1 MGNETNQK
9 GHKVNF
15 AIVGAGFTGAVLAQ
29 ELAKAGHTI
38 EVFESRDHIAGN
50 CYSERDKQT
59 GVMLHKYGP
68 HIFHTDNEVV
78 WNYVNQY
85 TEFMPYI
92 NRVKTT
98 SQGQVFSLPINLHT
112 INQYFNKTLNPTEAK
127 AFIETIADTT
137 IEDPQS
143 FEEQA
148 MRFVGKGLYEAFFK
162 GYTIK
167 QWGVSPAELPASI
180 LKRLPVRFNYD
191 DNYFNHKYQGMPKEG
206 YTPIVE
212 ALLTHNNIQ
221 LHLNTAFNAN
231 QTKDFDHV
239 FYTGPI
245 DAWFNYEEGRLGYR
259 TLDFVREDHQG
270 DYQGC
275 AVMNYGDQEVPYT
288 RISEHKHF
296 APWETHEGTVIFKE
310 YSREC
315 TEKDIPYYP
324 IRLVNEKAM
333 LNTYIE
339 KAKAQ
344 TKVSFLGRLGTY
356 RYLDMDVTIA
366 EALDASQKILES
378 SKDKTQIPVFF
389 VDPA

>member
-1 MGNETNQK
+1 M
-9 GHKVNF
+9 NF

-29 ELAKAGHTI
+29 ELAKAGYKVQ
-38 EVFESRDHIAGN
+38 VFESRNHIAGN
-50 CYSERDKQT
+50 CYSQRDEKT

-68 HIFHTDNEVV
+68 HIFHTDNEEV
-78 WNYVNQY
+78 WNYVNQF

-127 AFIETIADTT
+127 AFIQSIADTT
-137 IEDPQS
+137 IKEPQS

-148 MRFVGKGLYEAFFK
+148 MKFVGKNLYEAFFK
-162 GYTIK
+162 GYTVK
-167 QWGVSPAELPASI
+167 QWGVSPTELPASI

-212 ALLTHNNIQ
+212 ALLSHDNIQ
-221 LHLNTAFNAN
+221 VHLNTAFNADQAN
-231 QTKDFDHV
+231 DFDHA

-245 DAWFNYEEGRLGYR
+245 DACFNYEEGRLGYR
-259 TLDFVREDHQG
+259 TLDFVREDHDG

-296 APWETHEGTVIFKE
+296 APWETHEDTVIFKE

-315 TEKDIPYYP
+315 TENDIPYYP
-324 IRLVNEKAM
+324 IRLINEKAM
-333 LNTYIE
+333 LNNYIE

-356 RYLDMDVTIA
+356 RYLDMDITIA
-366 EALDASQKILES
+366 EALDASQKILQS
-378 SKDKTQIPVFF
+378 TKDKTEIPVFF

>member
-1 MGNETNQK
+1 MK
-9 GHKVNF
+9 F
-15 AIVGAGFTGAVLAQ
+15 AIVGAGFTGAVLAH
-29 ELAKAGHTI
+29 ELAKFGHTI
-38 EVFESRDHIAGN
+38 EVFESRSHVAGN
-50 CYSERDKQT
+50 CYSERDEKT

-68 HIFHTDNEVV
+68 HIFHTDNEQV
-78 WNYVNQY
+78 WKYVNKF

-98 SQGQVFSLPINLHT
+98 SQGRVFSLPINLHT

-127 AFIETIADTT
+127 EFIQSIADNS
-137 IEDPQS
+137 IEEPKS
-143 FEEQA
+143 FEDQA
-148 MRFVGKGLYEAFFK
+148 LKFVGKDLYEAFFK
-162 GYTIK
+162 GYTLK
-167 QWGVSPAELPASI
+167 QWGCSPTELPASI

-191 DNYFNHKYQGMPKEG
+191 DNYFNHKYQGMPKDG

-212 ALLTHNNIQ
+212 KMLAQSGITLY
-221 LHLNTAFNAN
+221 LNTSFDQARI
-231 QTKDFDHV
+231 DEFDHV

-245 DAWFNYEEGRLGYR
+245 DAWFKYEEGRLGYR
-259 TLDFVREDHQG
+259 TLDFVREDHKG

-275 AVMNYGDQEVPYT
+275 AVMNYGDQTVPYT

-296 APWETHEGTVIFKE
+296 SPWEQHDDTVIFKE

-315 TEKDIPYYP
+315 SEHDIPYYP

-333 LNTYIE
+333 LNTYLE
-339 KAKAQ
+339 KARAQ
-344 TKVSFLGRLGTY
+344 AKVSFLGRLGTY

-366 EALDASQKILES
+366 EALQASNVI
-378 SKDKTQIPVFF
+378 KDCIYSCKPIPAFF